1 MATAMVGEG
10 LEADTELGMMSVS
23 LSEDS
28 ASLNSSADFNHD
40 EVQPVPEVRCLKMV
54 KNSKR
59 QASAVN
65 FG

>member
-23 LSEDS
+23 LSEES

-54 KNSKR
+54 KNS
-59 QASAVN
+59 
-65 FG
+65 